1 MWKSHMRDTWISE
14 VSSKE
19 GEEVT
24 IAGWLKDVKKIG
36 KLCFLIVHDSTGT
49 IQCKCEDKPNVRKES
64 AIVVKGKVVKDERAP
79 GGYEL
84 AVESVDVVGEACC
97 PPPFPRKGDVSLA
110 VRLDN
115 RVFDMRREEVQAVLR
130 IRSALLTE
138 FRTFF
143 ASKGFVELTAPV
155 LIPSASEG
163 GAEVFRVDYF
173 DKPAFLAQS
182 PQLYKQLAVISGMDN
197 VFVTMPVFRAERHD
211 GPAHINE
218 IYQMDVECAFADDDD
233 VVSLLKHA
241 ITHMLNAVKQT
252 KSHELEVLGVK
263 LDVPEVKEITYDD
276 AVDLLSKHVDIEW
289 GADFSREMENKL
301 CQLLGTDL
309 VVVRRYP
316 TAIRAFYSMPCDDK
330 HCKSF
335 DLLYKGVEISSGA
348 QRIHDYNLLK
358 KVMEERE
365 MDERQFTAYLEAF
378 KLGAPPHAGW
388 SMGLDRITMLVCG
401 LQNIREAIPF
411 PRDKNRLIP

>member
-1 MWKSHMRDTWISE
+1 MRDTWISE

-252 KSHELEVLGVK
+252 KRHELEVLGVK

-411 PRDKNRLIP
+411 PRDKNRLMP

>member
-1 MWKSHMRDTWISE
+1 MRDTWISE

-411 PRDKNRLIP
+411 PRDKNRLMP